1 MIAARCLASSA
12 RHRMMFKA
20 ARLSC
25 CQKVSVINDA
35 SKPRTPRVTA
45 LNYTTTIQNCTTT
58 NIATVRHEPAEDPE
72 TRRSV
77 EKFDISLVVS
87 VLRQENATDICV
99 IKVPQE
105 LKYTEYIITVTGAS
119 PRHLTAMAEF
129 LLKVFKF
136 LRRDCEAH
144 VRLEGR
150 DCDDWKCI
158 DFGSLVIH
166 LMLQETRETY
176 ELEKLWTLRSYDEQ
190 LMRIPPEKLPTD
202 FIYEDTNQTKA
213 RHP

>member
-1 MIAARCLASSA
+1 MIAARCLASNA
-12 RHRMMFKA
+12 RHRMIKA
-20 ARLSC
+20 AHLSC

-35 SKPRTPRVTA
+35 SKPRTPRVTS
-45 LNYTTTIQNCTTT
+45 LKYTTTIQNCTTT

-72 TRRSV
+72 TRERRSSV

-99 IKVPQE
+99 IKVSQE
-105 LKYTEYIITVTGAS
+105 LKYTDYIITVTGAS

-136 LRRDCEAH
+136 LRRDCNAH

-202 FIYEDTNQTKA
+202 FIYEDTNQTSV
-213 RHP
+213 